1 MKPILFL
8 DVETSG
14 LPLWRE
20 PSGDPRQPHLVE
32 VAALLVDPQT
42 REIIETLHNIVQP
55 EGWTI
60 PEDVVAIH
68 GITTE
73 RALVEGEPEADT
85 LNALLALHGQCE
97 FRVAHNETFDARM
110 VRIACKRFLGD
121 EVADAWMEAPSDCTA
136 RATRPLVALPRNKMP
151 TLGEAYHHLFGE
163 RLEGAHSAMVDV
175 RACMRIFFHLQDLVA
190 LAPAAA

>member
-42 REIIETLHNIVQP
+42 REIIETLHDIVRP

-73 RALVEGEPEADT
+73 RALAEGHPEEDT
-85 LNALLALHGQCE
+85 LNALLALHGRCE
-97 FRVAHNETFDARM
+97 FRVAHNETFAARM

-121 EVADAWMEAPSDCTA
+121 EVADAWKEAPSDCTA
-136 RATRPLVALPRNKMP
+136 RATRSLVALPRNKMP

-163 RLEGAHSAMVDV
+163 QLEGAHSAMVDV
-175 RACMRIFFHLQDLVA
+175 RACMRIFFHLQDIA
-190 LAPAAA
+190 ARTPAAA